1 MAIFTAPFIMNMM
14 TMRRFQNDL
23 LSVGRRFALKSS
35 LGSLQC
41 KPACQFDPT
50 TTTED
55 YPLVKPNYNF
65 AKRQRELAKKA
76 KKEEKQQRKAA
87 GDTSEQTDGSENES
101 AEGEATPPTPDTP
114 AA

>member
-1 MAIFTAPFIMNMM
+1 MWVVVIRQKSISQD
-14 TMRRFQNDL
+14 R
-23 LSVGRRFALKSS
+23 LSVGTGFALKSGI
-35 LGSLQC
+35 GSV
-41 KPACQFDPT
+41 PRNAASYFDPVT
-50 TTTED
+50 TLEG

-87 GDTSEQTDGSENES
+87 GHGDAAADPDAPES
-101 AEGEATPPTPDTP
+101 AEGEDPVPPVPP